1 MTTELVPRSG
11 DAPVPWTGQ
20 QLEILKRDLG
30 IKSDEHLAYF
40 AQVATHKG
48 LDPFLG
54 EIVPVYYGGD
64 MVIQETV
71 EGLRTIAERSGLY
84 DGYRGPFLCGAD
96 LTWKEVWLPD
106 EPPAAARYEVL
117 RKDWAEP
124 AVGVARWK
132 SSVQLDRHGKPM
144 PIWRDRPDEMLG
156 KTAEVRALK
165 RAFPKEFARAGISVR
180 DMSDAQ
186 VVTIEAK
193 RAGMD
198 DDDRHALVAEVTDGR
213 TQSTTELTDDETL
226 KARQEIAR
234 RTRASRGSS
243 LSPSCSSGEHATC
256 PGFYKVAFTCECSC
270 HRPKPEPEPDDAVV
284 RTIARAAGDLENR
297 LERLT
302 PWQIEELK
310 TWRRAM
316 GLARPIGTLD
326 PAERTRL
333 ATELDQ
339 RGWGQL
345 DGPPPIDTPQPPDP
359 LEEDLGEE
367 PF

>member
-11 DAPVPWTGQ
+11 DAPVPWSGQ

-30 IKSDEHLAYF
+30 IKNDEHLAYF

-54 EIVPVYYGGD
+54 EIVPVYYGSD

-84 DGYRGPFLCGAD
+84 DGYRGPFWCGPD
-96 LTWKEVWLPD
+96 LAWKEVWLSD

-117 RKDWAEP
+117 RKDWKEP
-124 AVGVARWK
+124 AAGVARWS
-132 SSVQLDRHGKPM
+132 SSVQLGRDRKPM

-186 VVTIEAK
+186 VVTVEAK

-198 DDDRHALVAEVTDGR
+198 DDDRHALVAEITDGR

-226 KARQEIAR
+226 KARQEIAQR
-234 RTRASRGSS
+234 RPASSGSV
-243 LSPSCSSGEHATC
+243 SPSCSSGQHATC
-256 PGFYKVAFTCECSC
+256 PGYYKMAFTCECSC
-270 HRPKPEPEPDDAVV
+270 HRPKPEPDPEPDDAVV
-284 RTIARAAGDLENR
+284 RTIARAAGDLEDR

-316 GLARPIGTLD
+316 GLARPVGTLD
-326 PAERTRL
+326 AAERTRL
-333 ATELDQ
+333 AAELDR
-339 RGWGQL
+339 RGWALPG
-345 DGPPPIDTPQPPDP
+345 DDPQPPDP
-359 LEEDLGEE
+359 IEEDLGDE

>member
-1 MTTELVPRSG
+1 MSSVELARSA
-11 DAPVPWTGQ
+11 DAPVPWSGQ

-30 IKSDEHLAYF
+30 IKNDEHLAYF

-54 EIVPVYYGGD
+54 EIVPVYYGSD

-84 DGYRGPFLCGAD
+84 DGYRGPFWCGPD
-96 LTWKEVWLPD
+96 LAWKEVWLAD
-106 EPPAAARYEVL
+106 EPPAAARYEVR
-117 RKDWAEP
+117 RKDWSEP

-165 RAFPKEFARAGISVR
+165 RAFPKEFARAGVPVR
-180 DMSDAQ
+180 DLSDAQ
-186 VVTIEAK
+186 IVTVEAK
-193 RAGMD
+193 RAGLND
-198 DDDRHALVAEVTDGR
+198 DARHALAAKVSGGR
-213 TQSTTELTDDETL
+213 TQSTTELTEDETL

-234 RTRASRGSS
+234 RRAPPSSGSV
-243 LSPSCSSGEHATC
+243 SPSCSSGQHGTC
-256 PGFYKVAFTCECSC
+256 PGYYKVAYTCECSC
-270 HRPKPEPEPDDAVV
+270 HRPQPEPEDAVV
-284 RTIARAAGDLENR
+284 RTIARAAGNLEDR
-297 LERLT
+297 LSRLT
-302 PWQIEELK
+302 DWQIEELK

-316 GLARPIGTLD
+316 GLARPVGTLD
-326 PAERTRL
+326 AAERTRL
-333 ATELDQ
+333 ATELDR
-339 RGWGQL
+339 RGWSQP
-345 DGPPPIDTPQPPDP
+345 DNDEPAPPDP
-359 LEEDLGEE
+359 PEEDLGDE